1 MKRLRFLLMLFL
13 SVAGFLQAGKAVWA
27 DTTLVFSS
35 PDQSGPGPTFTFV
48 ATVTNT
54 GDSTVFLNGA
64 NFTGDFPPLT
74 EDDSGFVDGFPLSL
88 DPVSLY
94 PGNTFTGE
102 LFIATAP
109 NYGLGPNIYTG
120 TFEILGGS
128 DSGSGD
134 DVASA
139 DFSIT
144 VTPEESSPTPEPS
157 SLVLLLTGLA
167 GFAGALRRR
176 LVK

>member
-13 SVAGFLQAGKAVWA
+13 SVAGFLQAGEVAWA

-35 PDQSGPGPTFTFV
+35 PDQSGPGPDFTFV
-48 ATVTNT
+48 ATVTNSS
-54 GDSTVFLNGA
+54 DAPYAVYLNGYFILGDLPSSA
-64 NFTGDFPPLT
+64 YDVTGFN
-74 EDDSGFVDGFPLSL
+74 SFPLSL
-88 DPVSLY
+88 DPGKSY
-94 PGNTFTGE
+94 TGE
-102 LFIATAP
+102 LFIAFAP
-109 NYGLGPNIYTG
+109 LYGLGPNDYKG
-120 TFEILGGS
+120 TFEITGGS
-128 DSGSGD
+128 DDGAGD